1 MSKKITINM
10 GNVITV
16 TISAPSGFKLVMETI
31 KKQLTKIQFILNWKN
46 LKKIV
51 SFDNNLINI
60 YVENG

>member
-1 MSKKITINM
+1 M